1 MVVPQRQ
8 KAVRAEKT
16 RPGLPRGSKTDGF
29 IGFIVIIVM
38 FHGVSGQDVKGCE
51 AIRGFKGAPT
61 VSHDDQCLA
70 EPPIK
75 APRML
80 QLMQYFLGM
89 RRETRLGSA

>member
-1 MVVPQRQ
+1 MSR
-8 KAVRAEKT
+8 
-16 RPGLPRGSKTDGF
+16 
-29 IGFIVIIVM
+29 
-38 FHGVSGQDVKGCE
+38 DVKQLGGSN
-51 AIRGFKGAPT
+51 GFKGAPT

-89 RRETRLGSA
+89 R

>member
-1 MVVPQRQ
+1 MQNGRAAEAESSPGQRKQ
-8 KAVRAEKT
+8 GQDCRDD
-16 RPGLPRGSKTDGF
+16 PRQSDGF

-70 EPPIK
+70 EPPLK

-89 RRETRLGSA
+89 S